1 MVRVYLRRIWERLR
15 TSYWFVPLVMAV
27 LAVLLAQLMLWIDA
41 RIPNETLSG
50 YKVIFSEDTE
60 QARVT
65 LTNLAGTMLSTA
77 GVVFTL
83 LTLPLSLAAS
93 QFGSRLLRLYLRD
106 RTTQGVLGVFVA
118 TFAYCLA
125 VVLAIPPADYEP
137 DAPQLTA
144 TVGLL
149 LSLSAFASLL
159 VLIHHIATSLQ
170 APNVAAAAGAELRH
184 VMSASI
190 LPSRRRPVTEHP
202 AVVGTDPPS
211 LPALVEREGCPIY
224 SDGTGYIEEVDPV
237 LAIPLA
243 NRRNLVIRLV
253 RKPGDFVQVGD
264 RIALAWPSQD
274 ADQEVISQIRSC
286 YRLGNER
293 IPTQDIEY
301 AIQQL
306 VEMAVRAMSAA
317 INDPYTAMTCLDHLG
332 AGLAVY
338 AERNGYQPYLYDS
351 GNRLRVIF
359 DPLTFGGLLDGA
371 FNMIRHASRDNADVL
386 LSLLDAIERIAAR
399 SSTADQR
406 AELLRQVRLVEAE
419 SQTGS
424 SIAWD
429 QERVGR
435 RCAELASRLSAREE
449 EAITDGKPEVPEP
462 DSPARQRKSHYNSGT
477 GC

>member
-1 MVRVYLRRIWERLR
+1 MVRVNLRWIWDRLR

-41 RIPNETLSG
+41 QISNETLSR
-50 YKVIFSEDTE
+50 YRIIFNQDAE

-65 LTNLAGTMLSTA
+65 LTNLAGTLLSTA
-77 GVVFTL
+77 GIVFTL

-106 RTTQGVLGVFVA
+106 RTTQGVLGVFVG
-118 TFAYCLA
+118 TFVYCLV
-125 VVLAIPPADYEP
+125 VVLAIPPADYQP

-144 TVGLL
+144 TAGLL
-149 LSLSAFASLL
+149 LSLTAFATLL
-159 VLIHHIATSLQ
+159 VLTHHIATSLQ
-170 APNVAAAAGAELRH
+170 APNVAAAAGAELRQ
-184 VMSASI
+184 VMSASV
-190 LPSRRRPVTEHP
+190 SSWRRQPATERQ
-202 AVVGTDPPS
+202 ADGGTNPPS
-211 LPALVEREGCPIY
+211 LPARIEREGYPILA
-224 SDGTGYIEEVDPV
+224 DGTGYIEEVDPV

-253 RKPGDFVQVGD
+253 RRPGDFVQAGD
-264 RIALAWPSQD
+264 HIALAWPLQD
-274 ADQEVISQIRSC
+274 ADGEVNGEIRGC

-293 IPTQDIEY
+293 IPTQDVEY
-301 AIQQL
+301 AINQL

-332 AGLAVY
+332 AGLALY
-338 AERNGYQPYLYDS
+338 AERIEHHPYLYDS
-351 GNRLRVIF
+351 ENRLRVIV

-419 SQTGS
+419 SQAGS

-435 RCAELASRLSAREE
+435 RCAELATTLSDRTS
-449 EAITDGKPEVPEP
+449 EAITDSRPEVP
-462 DSPARQRKSHYNSGT
+462 
-477 GC
+477 

>member
-27 LAVLLAQLMLWIDA
+27 LAVLLSHLMLWIDA
-41 RIPNETLSG
+41 QISNETLSG
-50 YKVIFSEDTE
+50 YKVIFNQDTE

-65 LTNLAGTMLSTA
+65 LTNLAGTLLSTA

-118 TFAYCLA
+118 TFVYCLA

-149 LSLSAFASLL
+149 LSLIAFASLL
-159 VLIHHIATSLQ
+159 VLIHHIATLLQ

-184 VMSASI
+184 VMSVSI
-190 LPSRRRPVTEHP
+190 SPSRHQPVTEHP
-202 AVVGTDPPS
+202 AGAGTDPPS

-224 SDGTGYIEEVDPV
+224 AGGTGYIEQVDPD

-253 RKPGDFVQVGD
+253 RKPGDFVQAGD
-264 RIALAWPSQD
+264 RIALAWPPQD
-274 ADQEVISQIRSC
+274 VDEEVIGQIQAC
-286 YRLGNER
+286 YRLGNAR
-293 IPTQDIEY
+293 IPTQDVEY
-301 AIQQL
+301 AINQL

-332 AGLAVY
+332 AGLALC
-338 AERNGYQPYLYDS
+338 AGRNGYQPYLYDS
-351 GNRLRVIF
+351 ENRLRVIV
-359 DPLTFGGLLDGA
+359 DPPTLGGLLDGA

-386 LSLLDAIERIAAR
+386 LRLLDAIERVAAK

-406 AELLRQVRLVEAE
+406 AELLGQVRLVEAE
-419 SQTGS
+419 SQAGS
-424 SIAWD
+424 SIDWD
-429 QERVGR
+429 RERVSC
-435 RCAELASRLSAREE
+435 RCAELAAKLS
-449 EAITDGKPEVPEP
+449 DG
-462 DSPARQRKSHYNSGT
+462 
-477 GC
+477 